1 MMKKWVAV
9 GVALMAT
16 SGVAAA
22 GEITVLSG
30 GAIEPGPHAAAAA
43 FEKQTGHHVNITF
56 NTTPLIQK
64 RMAAGETFDVV
75 IAPPAATDQLLKAGK
90 VEGGGVDVGR
100 VGLGAA
106 VRPGAPAPDLST
118 PDTLKRSVL
127 EAESIVFNRASTGLY
142 FENLLRKMGIWGE
155 VEPKTT
161 RYADGASVMEHA
173 LKGKGKEIAFGA
185 MTEIL
190 LYKEKGLRFVG
201 PVPAAVQNYTS
212 YVASPMVG
220 GSNSALARE
229 FVKHL
234 GTPAGKKLF
243 VVAGIE

>member
-1 MMKKWVAV
+1 MKKWVAV
-9 GVALMAT
+9 
-16 SGVAAA
+16 VAAAVATCGPAVA

-30 GAIEPGPHAAAAA
+30 GAIEPGLHAAAAA
-43 FEKQTGHHVNITF
+43 FEKQTGHHVKITF

-75 IAPPAATDQLLKAGK
+75 IAPPAATDQFLKAGQ

-127 EAESIVFNRASTGLY
+127 EAESVVFNRASTGLY
-142 FENLLRKMGIWGE
+142 FENLLKKMGIWSE

-173 LKGKGKEIAFGA
+173 LKGSGKEIAFGA
-185 MTEIL
+185 ITEIL
-190 LYKEKGLRFVG
+190 LYKDKGLRFIG

-212 YVASPMVG
+212 YVATPMVG
-220 GSNSALARE
+220 SANAALARE

-234 GTPAGKKLF
+234 GSPAGKKLF
-243 VVAGIE
+243 VAAGIE